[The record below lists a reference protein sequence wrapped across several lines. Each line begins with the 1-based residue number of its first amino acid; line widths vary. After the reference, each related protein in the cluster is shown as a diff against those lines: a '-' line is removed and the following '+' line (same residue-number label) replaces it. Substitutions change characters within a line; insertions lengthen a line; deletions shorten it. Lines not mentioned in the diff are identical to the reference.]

1 MKSSLSI
8 SNFLGEISS
17 HRYVYS
23 CMRAA
28 GLLQVNRMP
37 HVPTTQPSCH
47 PIQGKLIND
56 GHEQVHNWKLLRLY
70 FFISTPEFI
79 NDETHQHHSYLNF
92 LVNLGIVG
100 LHGDPNIFHKALK
113 HLSTGPAAQSNAF

>member
-1 MKSSLSI
+1 
-8 SNFLGEISS
+8 
-17 HRYVYS
+17 
-23 CMRAA
+23 MRAA
-28 GLLQVNRMP
+28 GLLQVNRMS
-37 HVPTTQPSCH
+37 HVPTTEPSCH

-79 NDETHQHHSYLNF
+79 NDETHQHYSYLNF

-100 LHGDPNIFHKALK
+100 LHGDPNILNKALHQDQQLRQRQLK
-113 HLSTGPAAQSNAF
+113 MRQKGHSPLLFYPCPPASIRE